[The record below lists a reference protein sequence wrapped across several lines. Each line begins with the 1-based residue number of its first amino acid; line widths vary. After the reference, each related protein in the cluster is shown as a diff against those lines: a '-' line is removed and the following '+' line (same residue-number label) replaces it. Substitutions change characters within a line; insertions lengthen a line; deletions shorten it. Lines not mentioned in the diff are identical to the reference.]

1 MFNEIP
7 MNINDGKNGRS
18 QESQQQAL
26 HALQEQAYEELERIL
41 LDCNSIDAVMLE
53 VSAWQDRFNIID
65 IDTFFEG
72 NSDLA
77 SAAKKLIS
85 QKFEEL
91 RIKEENE
98 KALSNTLALV
108 SQKKTFLRLYNICS
122 DAKNYKDFDIS
133 KDKLKDWLKDHPKS
147 TWEQFSPE
155 YKKYFEKCANE
166 DYLKSATE
174 APKQE
179 MIMNSLQEI
188 IDYSIQYSN
197 YQYFQENIDK
207 WQQEYFNR
215 DAVLNSENKNK
226 IEELIKEGY
235 EKLAPPDEQPK
246 FNELT
251 FNRSSVISIF
261 NNIYFHFK

>member
-1 MFNEIP
+1 MDWGWIFMNEFPTIENAA
-7 MNINDGKNGRS
+7 MS
-18 QESQQQAL
+18 QEQL
-26 HALQEQAYEELERIL
+26 EALQMEAFQELERIL
-41 LDCNSIDAVMLE
+41 ASCDNVDAVMEE
-53 VSAWQDRFNIID
+53 VSVWQDKYNIID
-65 IDTFFEG
+65 IDSFFIDD
-72 NSDLA
+72 NLRIKA
-77 SAAKKLIS
+77 RNLIS
-85 QKFEEL
+85 QKFEEFK
-91 RIKEENE
+91 RKEEE
-98 KALSNTLALV
+98 AKAVIAMV
-108 SQKKTFLRLYNICS
+108 SQKKTFFRLYNICS
-122 DAKNYKDFDIS
+122 DAKNYKDFENS
-133 KDKLKDWLKDHPKS
+133 KDKLEDWLKDHPKS

-179 MIMNSLQEI
+179 RIMNSLQEI

-215 DAVLNSENKNK
+215 DEVLNSENKNK
-226 IEELIKEGY
+226 IEELIKESY
-235 EKLAPPDEQPK
+235 EKLTPPDEPLK
-246 FNELT
+246 FDELT